1 MKPPLLVILAA
12 LASMSLIG
20 CTSSKSPASVTLRW
34 HDTGQPV
41 TGAEVWLQEGT
52 KDGVFSGATSVTDQ
66 SGSVVLDAPVNKDL
80 MVSVTVSEAGKR
92 GGYLAQ
98 LPHPKFTSTNDWVA
112 LPPFDLDKEPVGP
125 AMDMKVSRPS
135 NSMP

>member
-1 MKPPLLVILAA
+1 MKQLLLVVLAV

-34 HDTGQPV
+34 HDTGKPV

-52 KDGVFSGATSVTDQ
+52 KDGVFSGATGVTDQ

-80 MVSVTVSEAGKR
+80 MVSVSVSEPGTR

-98 LPHPKFTSTNDWVA
+98 VSHPKLASTDDWVA

-125 AMDMKVSRPS
+125 AMDMRLSRAK
-135 NSMP
+135 